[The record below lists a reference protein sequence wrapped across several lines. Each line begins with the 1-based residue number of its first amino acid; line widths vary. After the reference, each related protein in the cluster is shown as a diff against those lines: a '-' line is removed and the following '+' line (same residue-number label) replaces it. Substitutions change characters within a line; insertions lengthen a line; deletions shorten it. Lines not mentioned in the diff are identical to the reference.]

1 MKFNVVKTITINKT
15 ERDVLTR
22 FEAMIDEMDLNAEE
36 IEELLFAIYR
46 DKDKSMGDIFINYVD
61 D

>member
-1 MKFNVVKTITINKT
+1 MRFNVTKTITLNKA
-15 ERDVLTR
+15 ERDVLVR

-46 DKDKSMGDIFINYVD
+46 DKDKSMGDIFIKYEP
-61 D
+61 